1 MCLCVHVCGS
11 FIKGLPYED
20 ASCESRNTQRD
31 LALVE
36 AHTQTY
42 IQHVCVCVLSLYTE
56 GTKTGKGREE
66 MDMMRSFNS

>member
-1 MCLCVHVCGS
+1 MHVCGS

-31 LALVE
+31 LALME

-42 IQHVCVCVLSLYTE
+42 TQHVCVFSLCTQRE
-56 GTKTGKGREE
+56 QKQVKEEKGEQRKKWI
-66 MDMMRSFNS
+66 